1 MIADHMTMNCRVLL
15 DNNEFKFDALAK
27 TFPVVLPDEMSYRE
41 IVDFVES
48 MEDVRRSLNKAIKQ
62 LREQEILIA
71 KKQSA
76 LSKLTKEERE
86 LLGLL

>member
-1 MIADHMTMNCRVLL
+1 
-15 DNNEFKFDALAK
+15 
-27 TFPVVLPDEMSYRE
+27 
-41 IVDFVES
+41 